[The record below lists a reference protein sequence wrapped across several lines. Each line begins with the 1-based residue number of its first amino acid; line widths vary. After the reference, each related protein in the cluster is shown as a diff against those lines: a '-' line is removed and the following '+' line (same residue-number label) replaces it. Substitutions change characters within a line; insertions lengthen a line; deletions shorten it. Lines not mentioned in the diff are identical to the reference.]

1 MPSNLWL
8 DTSHHEFYLVGYQIF
23 LYSYKFSWALFWE
36 VVKLPIKK
44 FFPFMS
50 CFDDFSGGPRAQFKA
65 GHYWGKTF
73 PSSLTS
79 APWVGNF
86 SSQAGENRHCSW
98 PCVSS
103 KHFLSNSFQWIFP
116 ALSHFL
122 TEWADQYWAEFSRVA
137 LCRFP
142 EFSLCAPLSSLVLCP
157 VKSKNHGLPG
167 FLAASQTQKFAVFH
181 LRSFSPYHGLEMLS
195 KH

>member
-23 LYSYKFSWALFWE
+23 LYSYKFSWALFRE

-65 GHYWGKTF
+65 GYYWGKTF

-86 SSQAGENRHCSW
+86 SSQAGENRHFPGLVWAPSTFF
-98 PCVSS
+98 PI
-103 KHFLSNSFQWIFP
+103 LSNGSSQPHLIFSQNELISIEPNSQGRLSADFQ
-116 ALSHFL
+116 
-122 TEWADQYWAEFSRVA
+122 
-137 LCRFP
+137 
-142 EFSLCAPLSSLVLCP
+142 SSLSVRLSLLWYFVLWNL
-157 VKSKNHGLPG
+157 KIM
-167 FLAASQTQKFAVFH
+167 AS
-181 LRSFSPYHGLEMLS
+181 LDS
-195 KH
+195 